1 MTDQEKSPTS
11 TNAEA
16 GLQNEIN
23 ADTIL
28 AQYGAAGFNF
38 VRIPRV
44 AGRPTKG
51 PTGTG
56 WNLPR
61 TADNPQGYTP
71 DVAAARG
78 WVKAGDNL
86 GLALLPS
93 RVASLDLDDFDEA
106 RRVFGEIGLPLADW
120 LNDPGR
126 VEIRS
131 GKAGKGKLLF
141 YVEVPDLIE
150 CSRKLVFGKRPHE
163 RAVFELRFCSKDG
176 KTLQDVLPPSLHPD
190 VGQPYALV
198 GDPARMPPLPP
209 ALLKLWREWPDGL
222 LKSFDPAYEA
232 PPATPRPRQDRP
244 VTEGQRDPIQEFNA
258 VHTVESILEACGYT
272 RKGRRWL
279 RPGSESG
286 IPGVTL
292 LEGGFC
298 YSHGGDALNDGHK
311 HDAFDCHRLLKCGGD
326 WAKAL
331 AWNAD
336 ITQQNQ
342 AAWKN
347 AKEATKARLTELAR
361 TLRGQGQSESRI
373 LDALLRENQA
383 ATPPLL
389 DAEIKAV
396 LRSSGRR
403 GAGNA
408 AGGGGADGP
417 MEWPEPLLPGTAQ
430 TPEIPAT
437 LLPGWV
443 GEMAAAVAASTQTPP
458 ALSVMAALA
467 VLAAVLQRRFEV
479 SPWNDDYREPLAIWT
494 LTAAPSGS
502 RKSAVLGALTEP
514 LVTWEKLQRDRLR
527 PEIAR
532 VESTREVAK
541 KKVERLKQ
549 EAAKAKTNEDRER
562 LRAEIQAELE
572 AMPPE
577 LIPPRLFSGDVTGER
592 LQQLLVEQ
600 DERMT
605 VLTDEGG
612 IFQVMAGLYSGG
624 TASLD
629 VFLQGHSGSALRV
642 DRAGRLAHID
652 RPALSFGLAL
662 QPGILADAAKA
673 KRFRDSGLLAR
684 FLYAIPRSNVG
695 FRDVRQ
701 RLPIPAAIQQA
712 WHVRLHELLD
722 GMERPIGAPRVI
734 PFTAPALAVWL
745 DFHEMV
751 ERHQGEGRKWE
762 AIADWTAKLPGAV
775 ARLAGLLE
783 LAVYGTDVPTI
794 GEDSVRRAVALGEL
808 LIEHACAAFAL
819 MGAGRAEDDALAVL
833 RWIEVNRLSG
843 FTRREAQKAMESR
856 FRTVDKLVAALTL
869 LHEWGCVSDAINQPS
884 QGGERGGR
892 SSSFYEVNPRL
903 LAVKAA

>member
-1 MTDQEKSPTS
+1 
-11 TNAEA
+11 
-16 GLQNEIN
+16 
-23 ADTIL
+23 DT
-28 AQYGAAGFNF
+28 
-38 VRIPRV
+38 
-44 AGRPTKG
+44 
-51 PTGTG
+51 
-56 WNLPR
+56 
-61 TADNPQGYTP
+61 
-71 DVAAARG
+71 
-78 WVKAGDNL
+78 
-86 GLALLPS
+86 
-93 RVASLDLDDFDEA
+93 
-106 RRVFGEIGLPLADW
+106 
-120 LNDPGR
+120 
-126 VEIRS
+126 
-131 GKAGKGKLLF
+131 
-141 YVEVPDLIE
+141 
-150 CSRKLVFGKRPHE
+150 
-163 RAVFELRFCSKDG
+163 
-176 KTLQDVLPPSLHPD
+176 
-190 VGQPYALV
+190 GQPYALV
-198 GDPARMPPLPP
+198 GDPTRMPPLPP
-209 ALLKLWREWPDGL
+209 ALLKLWQEWPDGL
-222 LKSFDPAYEA
+222 LKSFDPTYE
-232 PPATPRPRQDRP
+232 PPKETPPPPRDRSP
-244 VTEGQRDPIQEFNA
+244 IAGQRDPIAEFNA
-258 VHTVESILEACGYT
+258 VHTVESILEVCGYT

-286 IPGVTL
+286 IAGVVI

-326 WAKAL
+326 WAQAL

-336 ITQQNQ
+336 LNRDNKQ
-342 AAWKN
+342 AWET
-347 AKEATKARLTELAR
+347 AKAGTKARFAELAR

-403 GAGNA
+403 GAGNNET
-408 AGGGGADGP
+408 GGP
-417 MEWPEPLLPGTAQ
+417 MEWPDPLLPGTAQ